1 MTNAE
6 RLLLIRRARS
16 ELQRV
21 RDELN
26 LATASCPH
34 CTSSLVVDGLAKQ
47 LDEDLDVV
55 AGKLE
60 EWVLHLS
67 RRSPTSERVS
77 SEP

>member
-6 RLLLIRRARS
+6 RLLLIKRARS

-26 LATASCPH
+26 LAAATCPH
-34 CTSSLVVDGLAKQ
+34 CTKSLTLDGFARQ
-47 LDEDLDVV
+47 LDDDLDVV
-55 AGKLE
+55 MGKLE
-60 EWVLHLS
+60 SWVLHLS

-77 SEP
+77 SET